1 MATRASTLTG
11 AVPAAR
17 PLLVGLWLAAVAV
30 VLATVFAAALIVGRA
45 TATRTEPAKG
55 PAVSQTDTTGPGAPA
70 HQPFK
75 VNGKICAQC
84 R

>member
-1 MATRASTLTG
+1 MATRASTLG
-11 AVPAAR
+11 ASPAVR
-17 PLLVGLWLAAVAV
+17 PVMVTLWFAAVAI
-30 VLATVFAAALIVGRA
+30 VLATVLAVALMVSRA
-45 TATRTEPAKG
+45 TPTRTEPAKG
-55 PAVSQTDTTGPGAPA
+55 PGLSKTDPSGPSAPA